1 MKRFVPILVVLGML
15 VGGNLPVAQARIHGE
30 RTESGTYAGVSWPLP
45 ADEYQGFRINGWIA
59 RCDQMTGVGCVRF
72 EPSGQDRYATIDI
85 ADASGRPISYYAMQ
99 YMNDHI
105 RGYGLPTCGA
115 TPHTFHVK
123 VGYYL
128 EIYVL
133 PSGGGPCSPSMP
145 TTGTVTATFSSTK
158 GDNS

>member
-30 RTESGTYAGVSWPLP
+30 RTESGTYAGVSWPLLP
-45 ADEYQGFRINGWIA
+45 DEYQGFRVNGWIA
-59 RCDQMTGVGCVRF
+59 RCDQTAGVGCVRF

-85 ADASGRPISYYAMQ
+85 ADASGRPIGYYAYQ
-99 YMNDHI
+99 YMNGHV
-105 RGYGLPTCGA
+105 RGYGRACGA
-115 TPHTFHVK
+115 ISHTFPVK

-133 PSGGGPCSPSMP
+133 PSGGGPCAPSVP
-145 TTGTVTATFSSTK
+145 TTGTVTVTFSTTK